1 MSAYEASQQ
10 DHSHCSYGSCGDA
23 MRQRAANAQIN
34 PEALQENAANKGPY
48 ETGEYVLEEPRPAN
62 NPACQPACHNTDADL
77 GGNGTFVQNGERL
90 VIDADADRRPKA
102 CWRCWLPL
110 ASRLPWFAVLRL
122 CHMVDMEGCSET
134 IQVPRLVIQ
143 FKNRFGLQAA

>member
-1 MSAYEASQQ
+1 MCQ
-10 DHSHCSYGSCGDA
+10 GV
-23 MRQRAANAQIN
+23 ANAQIN
-34 PEALQENAANKGPY
+34 AETFQQHSTDKGPH

-62 NPACQPACHNTDADL
+62 NPACEPACHNTHADL

-110 ASRLPWFAVLRL
+110 GSRPPLIAVLRL
-122 CHMVDMEGCSET
+122 CHVVDMEGRSET
-134 IQVPRLVIQ
+134 IQVQRLVIQ
-143 FKNRFGLQAA
+143 FENECCLQVITSGFGHRHLSDKN

>member
-1 MSAYEASQQ
+1 
-10 DHSHCSYGSCGDA
+10 

-34 PEALQENAANKGPY
+34 PEALQENAANKGPH

-110 ASRLPWFAVLRL
+110 GSRLPWFAALRL